1 MISNFICKLFFIS
14 LFFLFNNA
22 FGYDSTEACNEYIR
36 PCYFI
41 VTLKNQIEII
51 TQEIKDKAELY
62 AGIQSIVDRVLDI
75 REISKFIAGSYWN
88 TMSTDEQEKFVNEY
102 GQYVKRMYSKQLC
115 KYSTYDMS
123 ILSVKNPKEGHYLI
137 NTRLSSENDN
147 HNFIIVEFKL
157 ISAGDG
163 FLLSDLRVNNA
174 ISLSVTQRSMI
185 KNIVSK
191 QGIDGM
197 LSYFQSENSAAKY

>member
-1 MISNFICKLFFIS
+1 MINSFICKLFVIS

-22 FGYDSTEACNEYIR
+22 FGYDSTEACNEYVR

-51 TQEIKDKAELY
+51 TQDINNKAEVY
-62 AGIQSIVDRVLDI
+62 ASIQSIVDRVLNI
-75 REISKFIAGSYWN
+75 REISKFVAGSYWN
-88 TMSTDEQEKFVNEY
+88 TMSTDEQEEFIDEY

-137 NTRLSSENDN
+137 NTRLSNESDD
-147 HNFIIVEFKL
+147 HNFIIVEFNL
-157 ISAGDG
+157 ISTSDG
-163 FLLSDLRVNNA
+163 FLLSDLKVNNA
-174 ISLSVTQRSMI
+174 ISLSVTQRSII

-197 LSYFQSENSAAKY
+197 LTYFRSENSAAKY